1 MNFTTQLILRFS
13 DKLKLTTKQ
22 NIFHQLNLFLLQKS
36 LLPNLEQVIITFI
49 LHEIVKDFVIGFNLK
64 LQMVFT
70 SSNICVIASIFLVLI
85 GSERIP
91 LNLYE

>member
-1 MNFTTQLILRFS
+1 
-13 DKLKLTTKQ
+13 
-22 NIFHQLNLFLLQKS
+22 LLQKL

-49 LHEIVKDFVIGFNLK
+49 LQEIVKDFVMGFNLK

-70 SSNICVIASIFLVLI
+70 NSNICVIESIFLVLI